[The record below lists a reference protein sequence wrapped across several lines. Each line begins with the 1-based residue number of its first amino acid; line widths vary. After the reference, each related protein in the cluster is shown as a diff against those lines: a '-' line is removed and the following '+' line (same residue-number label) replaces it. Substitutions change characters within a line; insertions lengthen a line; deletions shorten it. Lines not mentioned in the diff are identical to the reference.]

1 VNTASDLTD
10 SILTAAVD
18 LARDA
23 ANVEAGGDWVGDH
36 LEMAMEDDRLAT
48 HLFACTNPGYR
59 GWRWAVTITRAEG
72 FDVVTITDAVLL
84 PGPDS
89 LVAPAWVPWA
99 ERVRPGDLGPGDV
112 LPTEAVDPRLV
123 PGFTDEDSLEGLGSL
138 APLSPGMWELG
149 LGRARVLSVLGRD
162 EASERWDEGD
172 FGAES
177 PMAKAAGQPCGTC
190 GFLMIL
196 GGTLGQAFGVCA
208 NAFAPADGRV
218 VALNYGCGAHSEVEG
233 AEIEGMAIVVTDEQ
247 GWDHVDLSNVED
259 LPEPA
264 VGEEIAVDEVVAGEV
279 EEKLVEASEQ
289 DLTVVEDYIA
299 QEDVAAESMDAP
311 KKPTRRKPTSR

>member
-1 VNTASDLTD
+1 
-10 SILTAAVD
+10 
-18 LARDA
+18 
-23 ANVEAGGDWVGDH
+23 
-36 LEMAMEDDRLAT
+36 MEGERLAT
-48 HLFACTNPGYR
+48 HLFACTNPAYR
-59 GWRWAVTITRAEG
+59 GWRWAVTVTRADG
-72 FDVVTITDAVLL
+72 FDEVTITDAVLL

-89 LVAPAWVPWA
+89 LIAPAWVPWA

-112 LPTEAVDPRLV
+112 LPAPANDLRLV
-123 PGFTDEDSLEGLGSL
+123 PGFTDEDSLEGLSSL

-162 EASERWDEGD
+162 EATERWEEGD

-233 AEIEGMAIVVTDEQ
+233 GESENIAVVVTDEES
-247 GWDHVDLSNVED
+247 WDNVDLSEVED
-259 LPEPA
+259 LPEP
-264 VGEEIAVDEVVAGEV
+264 VA
-279 EEKLVEASEQ
+279 
-289 DLTVVEDYIA
+289 A
-299 QEDVAAESMDAP
+299 QEIAAESALDADIQADVVSDDDAASDEVESDIVAEENSVTEELD
-311 KKPTRRKPTSR
+311 KPDEA

>member
-1 VNTASDLTD
+1 VGENHVVTTVPDLTD
-10 SILTAAVD
+10 GVLTAAVD

-36 LEMAMEDDRLAT
+36 LEVAMEDERLAT
-48 HLFACTNPGYR
+48 HLFACTNPAYR
-59 GWRWAVTITRAEG
+59 GWRWAVTITRADG
-72 FDVVTITDAVLL
+72 FDDITITDAVLL

-89 LVAPAWVPWA
+89 LIAPAWVPWA

-112 LPTEAVDPRLV
+112 LPTSANDLRLV
-123 PGFTDEDSLEGLGSL
+123 PGFTDEDSLEGLSSL

-162 EASERWDEGD
+162 EATERWEEGD

-208 NAFAPADGRV
+208 NSFAPADGRV

-233 AEIEGMAIVVTDEQ
+233 GESENIAVVVTDEES
-247 GWDHVDLSNVED
+247 WDNVDLSEVED
-259 LPEPA
+259 LPEPVA
-264 VGEEIAVDEVVAGEV
+264 VQEIADESALDADIQADDVSDDDAASVEIVA
-279 EEKLVEASEQ
+279 EENSVAEDLEKPDEA
-289 DLTVVEDYIA
+289 
-299 QEDVAAESMDAP
+299 
-311 KKPTRRKPTSR
+311 

>member
-1 VNTASDLTD
+1 MLGDNGAVNTASDLTD
-10 SILTAAVD
+10 GLLTAAVD

-36 LEMAMEDDRLAT
+36 LEVAMEGERLAT
-48 HLFACTNPGYR
+48 HLFACTNPAYR
-59 GWRWAVTITRAEG
+59 GWRWAVTVTRADG
-72 FDVVTITDAVLL
+72 FDEVTITDAVLL

-89 LVAPAWVPWA
+89 LIAPAWVPWA

-112 LPTEAVDPRLV
+112 LPTPANDLRLV
-123 PGFTDEDSLEGLGSL
+123 PGFTDEDSLEGLSSL

-162 EASERWDEGD
+162 EATERWEEGD

-233 AEIEGMAIVVTDEQ
+233 GESENIAVVVTDEES
-247 GWDHVDLSNVED
+247 WDNVDLSEVED
-259 LPEPA
+259 LPEPVA
-264 VGEEIAVDEVVAGEV
+264 VQEIADEAELDADIPADDVSDDDAAGDEVESELIAEEISDDEELD
-279 EEKLVEASEQ
+279 KPDEA
-289 DLTVVEDYIA
+289 
-299 QEDVAAESMDAP
+299 
-311 KKPTRRKPTSR
+311 

>member
-1 VNTASDLTD
+1 VTTAPDLTD
-10 SILTAAVD
+10 GVLTAAVD

-36 LEMAMEDDRLAT
+36 LEVAMEGERLAT
-48 HLFACTNPGYR
+48 HLFACTNPAYR
-59 GWRWAVTITRAEG
+59 GWRWAVTVTRADG
-72 FDVVTITDAVLL
+72 FDEVTITDAVLL

-89 LVAPAWVPWA
+89 LIAPAWVPWA

-112 LPTEAVDPRLV
+112 LPTAANDLRLV
-123 PGFTDEDSLEGLGSL
+123 PGFTDEDSLEGLSSL

-162 EASERWDEGD
+162 EATERWEEGD
-172 FGAES
+172 FGAEA

-190 GFLMIL
+190 GFLIIL
-196 GGTLGQAFGVCA
+196 GGALGQAFGVCA

-233 AEIEGMAIVVTDEQ
+233 GESENIAVVVTDEES
-247 GWDHVDLSNVED
+247 WDHVDLSDVED
-259 LPEPA
+259 LPAEETVEVSDA
-264 VGEEIAVDEVVAGEV
+264 VETEISVSEDAEVVDDSAV
-279 EEKLVEASEQ
+279 IEELVAEGNTVAEESDKPDEA
-289 DLTVVEDYIA
+289 
-299 QEDVAAESMDAP
+299 
-311 KKPTRRKPTSR
+311 

>member
-1 VNTASDLTD
+1 MTTAPDLTD
-10 SILTAAVD
+10 GVLAAAVD

-23 ANVEAGGDWVGDH
+23 ANVEAGGDWVGEH
-36 LEMAMEDDRLAT
+36 LDVAMEDERLAT
-48 HLFACTNPGYR
+48 HLFACTNPAYR
-59 GWRWAVTITRAEG
+59 GWRWAVTVTRADG
-72 FDVVTITDAVLL
+72 FDDVTITDAVLL

-112 LPTEAVDPRLV
+112 LPTPANDMRLV
-123 PGFTDEDSLEGLGSL
+123 PGFTDEDSLEGLSSL

-162 EASERWDEGD
+162 EATERWEEGD

-196 GGTLGQAFGVCA
+196 GGALGQAFGVCA

-233 AEIEGMAIVVTDEQ
+233 GESENIAVVVTDEES
-247 GWDHVDLSNVED
+247 WDNIDLSEVED
-259 LPEPA
+259 LPA
-264 VGEEIAVDEVVAGEV
+264 EELIKA
-279 EEKLVEASEQ
+279 EEA
-289 DLTVVEDYIA
+289 
-299 QEDVAAESMDAP
+299 
-311 KKPTRRKPTSR
+311 

>member
-1 VNTASDLTD
+1 VLGENGNVDTAPFVTD
-10 SILTAAVD
+10 GLLTAAVD

-36 LEMAMEDDRLAT
+36 LEVAMEDDRLAT
-48 HLFACTNPGYR
+48 HLFACTNPAYR
-59 GWRWAVTITRAEG
+59 GWRWAVTVTRADG
-72 FDVVTITDAVLL
+72 FDDVTITDAVLL

-112 LPTEAVDPRLV
+112 LPTAANDLRLV
-123 PGFTDEDSLEGLGSL
+123 PGFTDEDSLEGLSSL

-162 EASERWDEGD
+162 EATERWDEGD

-233 AEIEGMAIVVTDEQ
+233 GESENIAVVVTDEEA
-247 GWDHVDLSNVED
+247 WDNVDLSDVED
-259 LPEPA
+259 VPEP
-264 VGEEIAVDEVVAGEV
+264 VVIEEIAVESETDDVVDGEATSNDAVDEIVV
-279 EEKLVEASEQ
+279 EEITMATDPEETDEA
-289 DLTVVEDYIA
+289 
-299 QEDVAAESMDAP
+299 
-311 KKPTRRKPTSR
+311 

>member
-1 VNTASDLTD
+1 MLGENGRVDTAPFVTD
-10 SILTAAVD
+10 GLLTAAVD

-36 LEMAMEDDRLAT
+36 LEVAMEDERLAT
-48 HLFACTNPGYR
+48 HLFACTNPAYR
-59 GWRWAVTITRAEG
+59 GWRWAVTVTRADG
-72 FDVVTITDAVLL
+72 FDDVTITDAVLL

-112 LPTEAVDPRLV
+112 LPTAANDLRLV
-123 PGFTDEDSLEGLGSL
+123 PGFTDEDSLEGLSSL

-162 EASERWDEGD
+162 EATERWDEGD

-233 AEIEGMAIVVTDEQ
+233 GESENIAVVVTDEEA
-247 GWDHVDLSNVED
+247 WDNVDLSDVED
-259 LPEPA
+259 LPEPVVIDEITVEPESVDGVDGEA
-264 VGEEIAVDEVVAGEV
+264 ASNDVVDEIVVEEIEKVAEPEATDEA
-279 EEKLVEASEQ
+279 
-289 DLTVVEDYIA
+289 
-299 QEDVAAESMDAP
+299 
-311 KKPTRRKPTSR
+311 

>member
-1 VNTASDLTD
+1 
-10 SILTAAVD
+10 
-18 LARDA
+18 
-23 ANVEAGGDWVGDH
+23 
-36 LEMAMEDDRLAT
+36 MEGERLAT
-48 HLFACTNPGYR
+48 HLFACTNPAYR
-59 GWRWAVTITRAEG
+59 GWRWAVTVTRADG
-72 FDVVTITDAVLL
+72 FDDVTITDAVLL

-112 LPTEAVDPRLV
+112 LPTPSNDLRLV
-123 PGFTDEDSLEGLGSL
+123 PGFTDEDSLEGLSSL

-162 EASERWDEGD
+162 EATERWDEGD
-172 FGAES
+172 FGPES

-233 AEIEGMAIVVTDEQ
+233 GESENVAVVVTDEET
-247 GWDHVDLSNVED
+247 WDHVDLSDVED
-259 LPEPA
+259 LPESAGDAALAATAVEHVGDAAQPA
-264 VGEEIAVDEVVAGEV
+264 DDSDGAGAEPP
-279 EEKLVEASEQ
+279 ESAGGFE
-289 DLTVVEDYIA
+289 T
-299 QEDVAAESMDAP
+299 AAESE
-311 KKPTRRKPTSR
+311 

>member
-1 VNTASDLTD
+1 MLGENGAVDTAPDLTD
-10 SILTAAVD
+10 GLLTAAVD

-23 ANVEAGGDWVGDH
+23 ANVEAGGDFVGDH
-36 LEMAMEDDRLAT
+36 LEVAMEGERLAT
-48 HLFACTNPGYR
+48 HLFACTNPAYR
-59 GWRWAVTITRAEG
+59 GWRWAVTVTRADG
-72 FDVVTITDAVLL
+72 FDDVTITDAVLL

-112 LPTEAVDPRLV
+112 LPTHSTDLRLV
-123 PGFTDEDSLEGLGSL
+123 PGFTDEDSLEGLSSL

-149 LGRARVLSVLGRD
+149 LGRE
-162 EASERWDEGD
+162 EATERWDEGD
-172 FGAES
+172 FGPES

-190 GFLMIL
+190 GFLMTL

-233 AEIEGMAIVVTDEQ
+233 GESENVAVVVTDEET
-247 GWDHVDLSNVED
+247 WDHVDLSDVED
-259 LPEPA
+259 LPESAGDAALAATA
-264 VGEEIAVDEVVAGEV
+264 VEHVGDTAEAADDSDGAGAEPP
-279 EEKLVEASEQ
+279 ESAGGFE
-289 DLTVVEDYIA
+289 T
-299 QEDVAAESMDAP
+299 AAESE
-311 KKPTRRKPTSR
+311 

>member
-1 VNTASDLTD
+1 MLGDNGDVNTAPDLTD
-10 SILTAAVD
+10 GLLTAAVD

-36 LEMAMEDDRLAT
+36 LEVAMEGERLAT
-48 HLFACTNPGYR
+48 HLFACTNPAYR
-59 GWRWAVTITRAEG
+59 GWRWAVTVTRADG
-72 FDVVTITDAVLL
+72 FDEVTITDAVLL
-84 PGPDS
+84 PGAES
-89 LVAPAWVPWA
+89 VIAPAWVPWA

-112 LPTEAVDPRLV
+112 LPTPANDLRLV
-123 PGFTDEDSLEGLGSL
+123 PGFTDEDSLEGLSSL

-162 EASERWDEGD
+162 EATERWEEGD

-190 GFLMIL
+190 GFLIVL
-196 GGTLGQAFGVCA
+196 GGALGQAFGVCA

-233 AEIEGMAIVVTDEQ
+233 GESENIAVVVTDEES
-247 GWDHVDLSNVED
+247 WDHVDLSEVDD
-259 LPEPA
+259 LPEP
-264 VGEEIAVDEVVAGEV
+264 VAVDDISNDADLDADSQTNDVADNESASDEVVVEVVAGENSV
-279 EEKLVEASEQ
+279 AEDLDIPDEA
-289 DLTVVEDYIA
+289 
-299 QEDVAAESMDAP
+299 
-311 KKPTRRKPTSR
+311 

>member
-1 VNTASDLTD
+1 VTTAPDLTD
-10 SILTAAVD
+10 SVLTAAVD

-36 LEMAMEDDRLAT
+36 LEVAMEDERLAT
-48 HLFACTNPGYR
+48 HLFACTNPAYR

-72 FDVVTITDAVLL
+72 FDEVTITDTVLL

-89 LVAPAWVPWA
+89 LIAPAWVPWA

-112 LPTEAVDPRLV
+112 LPTEANDLRLV
-123 PGFTDEDSLEGLGSL
+123 PGFTDEDSLEGLSSL

-162 EASERWDEGD
+162 EATERWEEGD
-172 FGAES
+172 FGADS

-190 GFLMIL
+190 GFLIVL
-196 GGTLGQAFGVCA
+196 GGVLGQAFGVCA

-233 AEIEGMAIVVTDEQ
+233 GEIEGMAIVVTDEE
-247 GWDHVDLSNVED
+247 GWDHVDLSQVED
-259 LPEPA
+259 LPAEEPA
-264 VGEEIAVDEVVAGEV
+264 DVIALAANEIDADNVDGDVDRDEVDAVEVVA
-279 EEKLVEASEQ
+279 
-289 DLTVVEDYIA
+289 
-299 QEDVAAESMDAP
+299 AAEAHDDAVVAEDP
-311 KKPTRRKPTSR
+311 EESAGA

>member
-1 VNTASDLTD
+1 MPVDTASDLTD
-10 SILTAAVD
+10 GLLTAAVD

-23 ANVEAGGDWVGDH
+23 ANVEAGGDWVGEH
-36 LEMAMEDDRLAT
+36 LEVAMEGERLAT
-48 HLFACTNPGYR
+48 HLFVCTNPAYR
-59 GWRWAVTITRAEG
+59 GWRWAVTVTRADG
-72 FDVVTITDAVLL
+72 FDDVTITDAVLL

-112 LPTEAVDPRLV
+112 LPTHTNDLRLV
-123 PGFTDEDSLEGLGSL
+123 PGFTDEDSLEGLSSL

-162 EASERWDEGD
+162 EATERWDEGD
-172 FGAES
+172 FGPES

-196 GGTLGQAFGVCA
+196 GGALGQAFGVCA

-233 AEIEGMAIVVTDEQ
+233 GESENVAVVVTDEES
-247 GWDHVDLSNVED
+247 WDHVDLSDIED

-264 VGEEIAVDEVVAGEV
+264 VLEEIAVIDDAVADELA
-279 EEKLVEASEQ
+279 EELAEAE
-289 DLTVVEDYIA
+289 EA
-299 QEDVAAESMDAP
+299 
-311 KKPTRRKPTSR
+311 

>member
-1 VNTASDLTD
+1 
-10 SILTAAVD
+10 
-18 LARDA
+18 
-23 ANVEAGGDWVGDH
+23 
-36 LEMAMEDDRLAT
+36 MEGERLAT
-48 HLFACTNPGYR
+48 HLFACTNPAYR
-59 GWRWAVTITRAEG
+59 GWRWAVTVTRADG
-72 FDVVTITDAVLL
+72 FDEVTITDAVLL

-89 LVAPAWVPWA
+89 LIAPAWVPWA

-112 LPTEAVDPRLV
+112 LPTSANDLRLV
-123 PGFTDEDSLEGLGSL
+123 PGFTDEDSLEGLSSL

-162 EASERWDEGD
+162 EATERWEEGD

-233 AEIEGMAIVVTDEQ
+233 GESENIAVVVTDEES
-247 GWDHVDLSNVED
+247 WDNVDLSEVED
-259 LPEPA
+259 LPEPVA
-264 VGEEIAVDEVVAGEV
+264 AQEIADESALDADIQADDVSDDDAASAEIVV
-279 EEKLVEASEQ
+279 EENS
-289 DLTVVEDYIA
+289 
-299 QEDVAAESMDAP
+299 AAEDLD
-311 KKPTRRKPTSR
+311 KPDEA

>member
-1 VNTASDLTD
+1 VLGENGRVDTAPFVTD
-10 SILTAAVD
+10 GLLTAAVD

-36 LEMAMEDDRLAT
+36 LEVAMEDDRLAT
-48 HLFACTNPGYR
+48 HLFACTNPAYR
-59 GWRWAVTITRAEG
+59 GWRWAVTVTRADG
-72 FDVVTITDAVLL
+72 FDDVTITDAVLL

-89 LVAPAWVPWA
+89 LIAPAWVPWA

-112 LPTEAVDPRLV
+112 LPTAANDLRLV
-123 PGFTDEDSLEGLGSL
+123 PGFTDEDSLEGLSSL

-162 EASERWDEGD
+162 EATERWDEGD

-233 AEIEGMAIVVTDEQ
+233 GESENIAVVVTDEEA
-247 GWDHVDLSNVED
+247 WDNVDLSEVED
-259 LPEPA
+259 LPEP
-264 VGEEIAVDEVVAGEV
+264 VVTEEIAVESESVEVVDGEAASNDVVDEIVV
-279 EEKLVEASEQ
+279 EEFTMVAEPEATDE
-289 DLTVVEDYIA
+289 A
-299 QEDVAAESMDAP
+299 
-311 KKPTRRKPTSR
+311 